1 MSEDTAEL
9 TADESAAHP
18 TDDAATPDDE
28 RASGDQS
35 ASDDTQP
42 TVELSLYQL
51 SVSVAG
57 RSDDDLADVQS
68 TAGELMDFLV
78 ERAETLEEAP
88 DDRGLG

>member
-1 MSEDTAEL
+1 VTEDTAEL
-9 TADESAAHP
+9 TAEESAGAP
-18 TDDAATPDDE
+18 GDDVATPADE
-28 RASGDQS
+28 AS
-35 ASDDTQP
+35 SDDTQP

-68 TAGELMDFLV
+68 TASELMDFLV
-78 ERAETLEEAP
+78 DRAETLEEDP